1 MLKEPARR
9 ISTEDRDGG
18 FRPVQRPKK
27 LTLTI
32 PSVPPLLANAESTS
46 FEVNINSVKALGFTA
61 GQDNWQKLLTV
72 PTVRAHTSLGV
83 PLPNAPLSPQSAH
96 LE

>member
-1 MLKEPARR
+1 MLDVEGARR

-32 PSVPPLLANAESTS
+32 SAVPPLLANAESTS

-61 GQDNWQKLLTV
+61 GQDTWQKLLTV
-72 PTVRAHTSLGV
+72 PTVRARTSLGV
-83 PLPNAPLSPQSAH
+83 PLPNAPLSQRAH